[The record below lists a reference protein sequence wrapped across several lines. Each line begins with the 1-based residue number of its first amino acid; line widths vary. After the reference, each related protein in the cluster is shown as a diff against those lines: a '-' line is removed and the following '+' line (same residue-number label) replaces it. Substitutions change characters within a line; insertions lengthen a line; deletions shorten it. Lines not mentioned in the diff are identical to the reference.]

1 MAVFVLTEIDLERFL
16 KECDKDF
23 NQVVVRKY

>member
-1 MAVFVLTEIDLERFL
+1 MTVFMLTEIDLKRFL

-23 NQVVVRKY
+23 NQIVVRKN